1 MRLIKH
7 QIIEIAFVD
16 RHLIRKSCLLNVY
29 GSDYLLFGSAMIQMF
44 VLLGPIAWYKYIYI
58 ISQKFKLLKKII
70 VLLRQFCFVRPKI
83 LKTTLIM
90 QLKGL

>member
-1 MRLIKH
+1 MRLIKQ

-29 GSDYLLFGSAMIQMF
+29 GSDYLLFGSAMIHMF

-58 ISQKFKLLKKII
+58 YITSQKFKLLKKNHRFIAA
-70 VLLRQFCFVRPKI
+70 VLFRTVQNYKDH
-83 LKTTLIM
+83 THHAT
-90 QLKGL
+90 

>member
-29 GSDYLLFGSAMIQMF
+29 GSDYLLFGSAMIHIF
-44 VLLGPIAWYKYIYI
+44 VLLGPIAWYKYIYNFTKVQASEKNHRFI
-58 ISQKFKLLKKII
+58 AA
-70 VLLRQFCFVRPKI
+70 VLFRTAQNYKDHAHHA
-83 LKTTLIM
+83 T
-90 QLKGL
+90 